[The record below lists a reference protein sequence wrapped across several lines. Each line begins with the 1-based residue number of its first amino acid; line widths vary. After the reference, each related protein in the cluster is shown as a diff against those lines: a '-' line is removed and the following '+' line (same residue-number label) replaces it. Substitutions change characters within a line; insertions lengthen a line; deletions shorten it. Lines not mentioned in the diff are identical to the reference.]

1 MNEGMKPKSIK
12 IKEIKSLDSK
22 EFFQTLFDYAP
33 DPYYITDL
41 EGKFIDGNKAAERIT
56 GYQKKELIGK
66 NFFQLAILPAGEI
79 PKAKQAI
86 AKNQQGFTSGPEEFT
101 LKRKDNKKITVEIFT
116 YPIKMEGKLHVLA
129 IARDITRRRQSEQR
143 IKHLGQAIHA
153 IRNVNKLIIREKDRD
168 SLIQKACN
176 LLVQTK
182 GYYNAWIVLLDKD
195 NKYLTS
201 AEAGYGPAFEPMRTQ
216 LENGNWPRCIREVL
230 HRGKILIT
238 DNPKTVC
245 DNCSLSH
252 YLQHRSAYTISLRQN
267 NTLYGVFSACIPE
280 SFAEDKDEQS
290 LFKEAAEDI
299 TFALYSIETEK
310 NRRQAEESLRKSDER
325 FRVALKNSPIIV
337 WSQDK
342 ELRYT
347 WIYNPNPGFKP
358 EEVLGKKDKQMLPAD
373 DARVLTEI
381 KQKVLTT
388 GKGSTEEVRTTI
400 NGKPFFYQLVT
411 EPLRDAQGDL
421 IGVTCA
427 SINITDFR
435 GIQKKLEKA
444 LDNTIETMSKIVD
457 TRDPYTSGHQS
468 RVSQLATRISLELNL
483 SPEKVKAI
491 KIAALIHDIGKIG
504 IPSEILTK
512 PNKLTDI
519 EFSLIKTHS
528 QIGYDILKDI
538 DFPYPV
544 APIILQHHERINGS
558 GYPNGLK
565 GDEILL
571 EAKIVGV
578 ADVVEAMSSHRPY
591 RAALGVDVAL
601 DEIVKNKGI
610 LYDSEVADVCVKLFK
625 EKGFKFE

>member
-1 MNEGMKPKSIK
+1 MISQILPKPQNKPK
-12 IKEIKSLDSK
+12 DSK

-56 GYQKKELIGK
+56 GYRKKELIGK
-66 NFFQLAILPAGEI
+66 SFFHLDILPAAEI

-129 IARDITRRRQSEQR
+129 IARDITLRRQSEQR
-143 IKHLGQAIHA
+143 IKHLGQVIHA

-168 SLIQKACN
+168 VLIQKACN
-176 LLVQTK
+176 LLVKTK
-182 GYYNAWIVLLDKD
+182 GYYNAWIALLDKD
-195 NKYLTS
+195 KKYLTS

-216 LENGNWPRCIREVL
+216 LENGNWPRCVREVL
-230 HRGKILIT
+230 QRKEILIT
-238 DNPKTVC
+238 DNPKSVC
-245 DNCSLSH
+245 DNCPLSH

-280 SFAEDKDEQS
+280 SYAEDKEEQA

-299 TFALYSIETEK
+299 TFALYSIDTEK
-310 NRRQAEESLRKSDER
+310 KRRQAEESLRKSDER
-325 FRVALKNSPIIV
+325 FRVAFKNSPVVV

-342 ELRYT
+342 ELRYN
-347 WIYNPNPGFKP
+347 WIYNPNPGFSP
-358 EEVLGKKDKQMLPAD
+358 EEVLGRKDEELLPFD

-381 KQKVLTT
+381 KQKVLET
-388 GKGSTEEVRTTI
+388 GKGSIAEVRTTI
-400 NGKPFFYQLVT
+400 KGKPFFYQLVT
-411 EPLRDAQGDL
+411 EPLRDAQGNL
-421 IGVTCA
+421 IGITCA
-427 SINITDFR
+427 SIDISEFR
-435 GIQKKLEKA
+435 EIQKKLEKA
-444 LDNTIETMSKIVD
+444 LDKTIETMSKIVD

-468 RVSQLATRISLELNL
+468 RVSQLATRIALELNL

-491 KIAALIHDIGKIG
+491 RVAALIHDIGKVG

-512 PNKLTDI
+512 PSKLTDI
-519 EFSLIKTHS
+519 EFSLIKAHS
-528 QIGYDILKDI
+528 QMGYDILKDI

-558 GYPNGLK
+558 GYPNGIK

-591 RAALGVDVAL
+591 RAALGVDIAL

-610 LYDSEVADVCVKLFK
+610 LYDSEIVDVCVKLFK
-625 EKGFKFE
+625 EKGFRFE